1 MKSRRTVA
9 LMTLASI
16 GVIVAAIQ
24 PLSFAQ
30 TAQGTRME
38 AVVPS
43 YEVVPG
49 WLKVPEW
56 RKETRGWDSTNE
68 IGSMHGDVAV
78 SSTGDVYVSVEGTAR
93 QRFASNGPGPGLQVY
108 DASGNFLR
116 NVPNAPYDFHGFV
129 IHREAGGEFIYGAR
143 LGVGTTPEQR
153 ARIAD
158 QLIVKMSLDGK
169 VALAIPASSIPDQ
182 FKNKTEDGRPFTRL
196 THATVAPNGDIY
208 AADGYATSFIHRFDR
223 TGKYIKSF
231 GSNAQP
237 YGFRTLHKLAIDSR
251 FTPARIIACD
261 RANNRIVHLTLE
273 GDLIGVV
280 ATDIVLPAAIAI
292 NGDYAAIA
300 SLRGQV
306 YLLDKAGKVV
316 SNLGVNTVEDEVQS
330 NATEPSKW
338 RPGIFTAP
346 HGIAFGPRGDLLIS
360 EFNLYGRVHRFN
372 LRTSQI
378 TSGGR

>member
-1 MKSRRTVA
+1 MKSRLTIA
-9 LMTLASI
+9 MLSACI
-16 GVIVAAIQ
+16 GVSALAAQ
-24 PLSFAQ
+24 QAAPQA
-30 TAQGTRME
+30 G
-38 AVVPS
+38 VPA
-43 YEVVPG
+43 YEVVAG
-49 WLKVPEW
+49 WLKIPEW

-108 DASGNFLR
+108 DANGKFVR

-129 IHREAGGEFIYGAR
+129 IHRDPGGEFIYGAR
-143 LGVGTTPEQR
+143 LGNGTTAEYL

-158 QLIVKMSLDGK
+158 QVVVKMSLEGK
-169 VALAIPASSIPDQ
+169 VVLAIPASSIPDQ
-182 FKNKTEDGRPFTRL
+182 FKNKTEDGRPYTRL

-208 AADGYATSFIHRFDR
+208 VADGYSTSFIHRFDR
-223 TGKYIKSF
+223 AGKYIKSF
-231 GSNAQP
+231 GGSAQP
-237 YGFRTLHKLAIDSR
+237 YGFRTLHKLAVDTR
-251 FTPARIIACD
+251 FTPARLIACD
-261 RANNRIVHLTLE
+261 RANNRIVHLTLD

-280 ATDIVLPAAIAI
+280 ATDIVLPAAIAV
-292 NGDYAAIA
+292 NGDLAAIA

-306 YLLDKAGKVV
+306 YLLDKAGKVI
-316 SNLGVNTVEDEVQS
+316 STLGVNTVADEVQN
-330 NATEPSKW
+330 NATDPSKW

-346 HGIAFGPRGDLLIS
+346 HGVAFSSRGDLLVS

-372 LRTSQI
+372 VSTSHM